1 MVKNEE
7 DVIES
12 FVRHTLQFADFHLIC
27 DHMSTD
33 RTREI
38 LNLLKSEGLPIEIFS
53 FDRLEFALREVIT
66 NLLHIAIE
74 NYDAGII
81 IPLDADEFV
90 IKVDG
95 NSQDLRQLLQNLPTD
110 QIWNSQILDYRLTN
124 PDQDQDKFLLSRP
137 IKHGDNTCL
146 HPFYKIIIGREFAL
160 KHDVQILQGNH
171 GVELSDGR
179 ILTDQDISND
189 LTDFIRH
196 SHFHARSANQMISK
210 YATSCL
216 NSFVFG
222 TRYTPHA
229 RYLSTKRNMYLNKI
243 DSSDYL
249 PDDTYITATELEP
262 YKNECVNKFSGE
274 GGIDPLRNIF
284 LLAESYANIIVKER
298 ILAQKEIVRI
308 FLLFDGDVE
317 RSIQSLESVF
327 DQTYE
332 FKKIFVTLLTTKN
345 LEQLY
350 LAIQEFG
357 DRKFEIE
364 FVYRDD
370 FQNKLKQSEGI
381 FVQFVVPG
389 DKLLPNKIM
398 NSVEFMHSDL
408 ATPAFFCGLKIPQN
422 ISMEMIPTQ
431 VEYPFKKQ
439 KPIELLDF
447 DDLIEEFSGQKFLEV
462 FLSNDIIFASGLS
475 RGFFHQ
481 KAFDNIDWINEW
493 LSLMDLD
500 SFCLESSS
508 MFFILNV
515 GLCWNFKFLNEIL
528 VIRGVRNW
536 NGADLQH
543 YNHIHDLI
551 ARICSEGNFA

>member
-1 MVKNEE
+1 MNKIAVVTMMKNEA
-7 DVIES
+7 DIVES
-12 FVRHTLQFADFHLIC
+12 FIRHTSLFADKIYVC
-27 DHMSTD
+27 DHKSTD
-33 RTREI
+33 RTHEI
-38 LNLLKSEGLPIEIFS
+38 LESLKDEGLPIEISTFERDEYAQS
-53 FDRLEFALREVIT
+53 EVTNGLINRAFEDNFDLV
-66 NLLHIAIE
+66 LL
-74 NYDAGII
+74 
-81 IPLDADEFV
+81 LDADEFL
-90 IKVDG
+90 IYIDG
-95 NSQDLRQLLQNLPTD
+95 GSNELRAHLQSLDINQLYETRL
-110 QIWNSQILDYRLTN
+110 WAYRFADSN
-124 PDQDQDKFLLSRP
+124 DS
-137 IKHGDNTCL
+137 
-146 HPFYKIIIGREFAL
+146 EFAL
-160 KHDVQILQGNH
+160 SRHILRYKFASLTEYTPKIFMGRGFWFKYNPTIDQGNH
-171 GVELSDGR
+171 GVSFSQPISVKAIHDESIHYAHFDQRSPRQLLSKYSNAWLNTLLYQTRYSADANHCKKF
-179 ILTDQDISND
+179 IYDYMQHPDSIDID
-189 LTDFIRH
+189 LTDYE
-196 SHFHARSANQMISK
+196 S
-210 YATSCL
+210 
-216 NSFVFG
+216 
-222 TRYTPHA
+222 
-229 RYLSTKRNMYLNKI
+229 I
-243 DSSDYL
+243 DL
-249 PDDTYITATELEP
+249 PE
-262 YKNECVNKFSGE
+262 YKNECVLKYSGE
-274 GGIDPLRNIF
+274 GSVNSFRNIF

-298 ILAQKEIVRI
+298 ILAQREIVRI

-317 RSIQSLESVF
+317 RTIQSLNSIF
-327 DQTYE
+327 DQTYP
-332 FKKIFVTLLTTKN
+332 FKKIVMTLLTTKN